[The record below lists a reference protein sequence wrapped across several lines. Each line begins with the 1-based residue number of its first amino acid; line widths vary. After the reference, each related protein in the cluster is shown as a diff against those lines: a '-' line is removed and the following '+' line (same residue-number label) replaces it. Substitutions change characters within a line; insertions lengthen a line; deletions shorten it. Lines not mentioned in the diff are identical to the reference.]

1 MKTNAE
7 LEAEINQ
14 VTSDWSVRGPYH
26 ESELPFYA
34 LLNGEWVGA
43 GYETKRQAL
52 AAILSA
58 VESKG
63 AQK

>member
-7 LEAEINQ
+7 LEVEINQ

-34 LLNGEWVGA
+34 LLNGEWVGG

-58 VESKG
+58 VERKG